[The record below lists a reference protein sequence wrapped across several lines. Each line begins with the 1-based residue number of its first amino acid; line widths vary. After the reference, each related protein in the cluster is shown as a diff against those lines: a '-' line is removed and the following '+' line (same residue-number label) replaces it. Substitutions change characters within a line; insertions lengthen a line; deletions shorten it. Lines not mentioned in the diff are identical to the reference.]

1 MQATQQFNPMQ
12 VIIAIKNGQN
22 PQQIVM
28 NMLQER
34 MSQTPMGQNLIA
46 LAQNNQTAQIEQIAR
61 NICNQRGIDFDKE
74 FNSFKDSLG
83 IK

>member
-12 VIIAIKNGQN
+12 IIMAIKNGQN